1 MPDTHVIV
9 KLMKRRTFACKARD
23 NEVHY
28 TMAVSALRG
37 KKKKRYLVHISPD
50 EDKTTLKSMARKQRC
65 GRQGETRAM

>member
-37 KKKKRYLVHISPD
+37 KKKKDIWYTSAPM
-50 EDKTTLKSMARKQRC
+50 KTRLR
-65 GRQGETRAM
+65 